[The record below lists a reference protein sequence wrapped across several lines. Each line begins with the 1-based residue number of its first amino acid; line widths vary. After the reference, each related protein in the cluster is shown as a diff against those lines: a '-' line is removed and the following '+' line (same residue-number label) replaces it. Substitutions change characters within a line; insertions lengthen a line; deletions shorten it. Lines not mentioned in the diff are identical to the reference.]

1 MGTRGLFTLYDE
13 KNNTYYF
20 YYIQADS
27 LMILREL
34 RGKFAAVKSIKAIY
48 RVISKAVEAGHLHIE
63 GSDTTTQSGKPISH
77 SECWPFLAYSMT
89 VSIKNESVSVVSET
103 WTIEPVMET
112 METGFEKAKKQRG
125 AIEGANPKNGEAV
138 KVKKVKSPKPVKLK
152 KPKKVKA
159 ETGDEKPKRK
169 NPYILFSS
177 EKRAGVKEANPEM
190 KPKDIIKE
198 LSAMW
203 KALSD
208 EEKLPYKQQAMDAS
222 SEFFEAKAAKEAFK
236 VEKPK
241 RKAGRPKKQLTAE
254 EIEAKIDAANAKAE
268 AALATVAKLRRQL
281 AEVRPPADLTKAV
294 YGAEHLAAVVER
306 VSKTVTDPEIADAL
320 PTKRKR
326 GGKSLA
332 GMDMVGSDWT
342 DPNYLP

>member
-1 MGTRGLFTLYDE
+1 MGSRGFFTLYDE
-13 KNNTYYF
+13 KNKTYYF
-20 YYIQADS
+20 YYINSDS

-63 GSDTTTQSGKPISH
+63 GSDTTTQSDKPIAH
-77 SECWPFLAYSMT
+77 SECWPFQEYTMT
-89 VSIKNESVSVVSET
+89 VSIKNETVSAVSET
-103 WTIEPVMET
+103 WIIEPVMET

-138 KVKKVKSPKPVKLK
+138 KVKKVKSPK
-152 KPKKVKA
+152 KVNA

-208 EEKLPYKQQAMDAS
+208 EEKLPYKQQAMEAS
-222 SEFFEAKAAKEAFK
+222 SEFFESKAAKEASK
-236 VEKPK
+236 VEK

-254 EIEAKIDAANAKAE
+254 DIEAKIEAANAKAE
-268 AALATVAKLRRQL
+268 AALATVAKLRQQL

-294 YGAEHLAAVVER
+294 YGAEHLA
-306 VSKTVTDPEIADAL
+306 P
-320 PTKRKR
+320 KRKR
-326 GGKSLA
+326 SGNSLA
-332 GMDMVGSDWT
+332 GMDMLGSDWT

>member
-20 YYIQADS
+20 YYIRCDS
-27 LMILREL
+27 LLILRQL
-34 RGKFAAVKSIKAIY
+34 RGKFAAAKSIKAIY
-48 RVISKAVEAGHLHIE
+48 RVISKAVEADHLRID
-63 GSDTTTQSGKPISH
+63 GSDTTTQSDKPYTH
-77 SECWPFLAYSMT
+77 SDCYPFLEYTMT
-89 VSIKNESVSVVSET
+89 VSINNETTTHVSES
-103 WTIEPVMET
+103 WVIEPIMET
-112 METGFEKAKKQRG
+112 MESCFEKVKKQRG

-159 ETGDEKPKRK
+159 ETGVEKPKRK
-169 NPYILFSS
+169 NPYIIFSS

-190 KPKDIIKE
+190 KPKDIVKE

-208 EEKLPYKQQAMDAS
+208 EEKAPYKEQAMEAS
-222 SEFFEAKAAKEAFK
+222 SEFFEAKAAKEASK

-254 EIEAKIDAANAKAE
+254 EIEAKIEVATAKAE
-268 AALATVAKLRRQL
+268 AAMATVAKLRREL

-294 YGAEHLAAVVER
+294 YGLDNTSAELAAVVDR
-306 VSKTVTDPEIADAL
+306 VSKTVTLEAIADE
-320 PTKRKR
+320 
-326 GGKSLA
+326 LA
-332 GMDMVGSDWT
+332 GV
-342 DPNYLP
+342 L

>member
-20 YYIQADS
+20 YYINSDS
-27 LMILREL
+27 LMVLRQL
-34 RGKFAAVKSIKAIY
+34 RGKFAAAKSIKAIY

-63 GSDTTTQSGKPISH
+63 GSDTTTQSDKPMAH
-77 SECWPFLAYSMT
+77 SECWPFREYTMT
-89 VSIKNESVSVVSET
+89 VSINNETDSTVSET

-190 KPKDIIKE
+190 KPKDIVKE

-208 EEKLPYKQQAMDAS
+208 EDKAPYKQQAMEAS
-222 SEFFEAKAAKEAFK
+222 SEFFEAKAAKEASK

-254 EIEAKIDAANAKAE
+254 DIEAKLETACARAE
-268 AALATVAKLRRQL
+268 SALATVVKLQRQL
-281 AEVRPPADLTKAV
+281 AESRASTDLTKAV
-294 YGAEHLAAVVER
+294 YETDYLAAVVDR
-306 VSKTVTDPEIADAL
+306 ISKTVTDPEIAAL

-326 GGKSLA
+326 GVKSLA
-332 GMDMVGSDWT
+332 GMDMVGSDSA